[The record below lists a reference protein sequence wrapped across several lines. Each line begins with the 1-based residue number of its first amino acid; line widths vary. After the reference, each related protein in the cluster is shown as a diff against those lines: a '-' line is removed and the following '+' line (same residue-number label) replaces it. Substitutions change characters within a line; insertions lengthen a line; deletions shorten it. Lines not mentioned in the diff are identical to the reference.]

1 MTRHHTH
8 LRLGRLVRR
17 PVEFFLQHRSHLRS
31 LRCARCSNSK
41 HARTFGLFVGLRIA
55 S

>member
-1 MTRHHTH
+1 MAWHHAH
-8 LRLGRLVRR
+8 LRLARLVRR

-31 LRCARCSNSK
+31 LRGARCSNSK
-41 HARTFGLFVGLRIA
+41 QARTFGLFVGLSIA